1 MSKWRSP
8 ALRDSG
14 SRRGARTAAS
24 RPIGT
29 FTYRT
34 HSQPAHSVSI
44 PPSRTPTAPPEPTA
58 APQTPIAL
66 LRSEPSANSTVTSD
80 SAAGESSAAPR
91 PWTARAATSQPAL
104 WASPPASDAAAN
116 RSRPAM
122 NRRRRPRM
130 SAIRPPRSRKP
141 PNTSTYAL
149 TTHDRSSD
157 ENPRSVP
164 IDGSATLTID
174 ASSTTTNWAAASSAN
189 ATHLLVLLG
198 AMKSSSLGFVLRP
211 YYNSMGIMQY
221 RDRVG
226 PSRSRA
232 VGLERFAMRYPKDQ
246 KQATRQR

>member
-1 MSKWRSP
+1 MAPSPSVWVEPQPASLASTSAYTSSDRPTVMETAPAKSKWRCPS
-8 ALRDSG
+8 LRDSG
-14 SRRGARTAAS
+14 SRRGARSAAAM
-24 RPIGT
+24 PTGT
-29 FTYRT
+29 LTNST
-34 HSQPAHSVSI
+34 HSQPAHSVSM
-44 PPSRTPTAPPEPTA
+44 PPSRTPTAPPEPAT

-66 LRSEPSANSTVTSD
+66 LRSEPSANSTVTSE

-104 WASPPASDAAAN
+104 CASPPASDAAAN
-116 RSRPAM
+116 RIRPAT

-174 ASSTTTNWAAASSAN
+174 ASSTTTNWAAASSAS
-189 ATHLLVLLG
+189 ASHLLVLLG
-198 AMKSSSLGFVLRP
+198 DMLNPLSTFVLRP
-211 YYNSMGIMQY
+211 YYH
-221 RDRVG
+221 
-226 PSRSRA
+226 
-232 VGLERFAMRYPKDQ
+232 
-246 KQATRQR
+246 

>member
-14 SRRGARTAAS
+14 SSRGARNAAI

-29 FTYRT
+29 LTNST
-34 HSQPAHSVSI
+34 HSQPAHSVSM

-66 LRSEPSANSTVTSD
+66 LRSEPT
-80 SAAGESSAAPR
+80 
-91 PWTARAATSQPAL
+91 
-104 WASPPASDAAAN
+104 AN
-116 RSRPAM
+116 RTRPTM
-122 NRRRRPRM
+122 NRRRRPRR
-130 SAIRPPRSRKP
+130 SAIRPTSRRKP

-198 AMKSSSLGFVLRP
+198 DIQSSSLEIVLRP
-211 YYNSMGIMQY
+211 YYNSKGIMQ
-221 RDRVG
+221 
-226 PSRSRA
+226 
-232 VGLERFAMRYPKDQ
+232 
-246 KQATRQR
+246 